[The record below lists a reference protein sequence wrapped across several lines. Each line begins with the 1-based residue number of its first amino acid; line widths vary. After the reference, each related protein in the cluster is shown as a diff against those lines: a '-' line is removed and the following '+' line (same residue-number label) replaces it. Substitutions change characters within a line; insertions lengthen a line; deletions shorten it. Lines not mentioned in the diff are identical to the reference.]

1 MKLPSSKEEW
11 QLKDY
16 ISVIN
21 KIAETATGVLNTITG
36 RRASGEK
43 KEKALMVEK
52 IPEEPQQVQE
62 QSVSKLHPQ
71 TAKHPAQTPN
81 EEKKLDP
88 ELEEL
93 YKQYEGD

>member
-71 TAKHPAQTPN
+71 TAKYPAQTPN
-81 EEKKLDP
+81 EEKNSTLN
-88 ELEEL
+88 
-93 YKQYEGD
+93 